1 MFRKTT
7 DIKSII
13 HATGLFPLP
22 LGERVRVR
30 GNLVKCNK
38 YSCFCAQ
45 WSTIWQ
51 SHRIHKTGFFKLTLV
66 ILAFLFLSCA
76 EKPVYREEVFYPKIK
91 RPAVIVKLLETENS
105 LTISSK
111 ESFSIRCF
119 PSEGEPSIY
128 YASGKIDV
136 KFFDEG
142 IVLNQNTQG
151 MLEGNLCKVSFLPKK
166 ENSCLYLNDK
176 PYRGILEI
184 TLGKNPES
192 LLALNIIHLED
203 YLQGVVP
210 AEMGKLSHPEL
221 EALKAQAIT
230 ARTYALF
237 RMGQKSKLE
246 SSGAE
251 REYDLE
257 ATVADQ
263 VYSGVSVEDPLVNR
277 AIQLTQGKVLT
288 YQGKLVCAYYH
299 ANCGGMTEYIEK
311 VWDKPPEPYLIPIDD
326 NEFCS
331 WAKNYRWEESW
342 TKDVLQ
348 KNIKEFLDSNQN
360 SYDEKLRDADASFD
374 LLDLKIKERALSGRV
389 ELLEVVTD
397 KGAYPLRSDK
407 IRWALKRANN
417 HNYILPS
424 TCFDLEIKRGDDNS
438 IQRVTARGRGNGHG
452 VGMCQTGA
460 IGMAKAGYS
469 YKNIL
474 MHYYPG
480 IKITKCY

>member
-1 MFRKTT
+1 MKRMFRKTP
-7 DIKSII
+7 DMNSINFEVD
-13 HATGLFPLP
+13 LFPLP
-22 LGERVRVR
+22 LGKIERSEIRRRVRVK
-30 GNLVKCNK
+30 GNQSEWDKFLCVCI
-38 YSCFCAQ
+38 SIVVL
-45 WSTIWQ
+45 TI
-51 SHRIHKTGFFKLTLV
+51 LL
-66 ILAFLFLSCA
+66 LSCA

-111 ESFSIRCF
+111 ESFSIRYF
-119 PSEGEPSIY
+119 LAGGEPSIY

-151 MLEGNLCKVSFLPKK
+151 VLESSLCQVSFLPKK

-176 PYRGILEI
+176 PYRGIVEI
-184 TLGKNPES
+184 TLGKNSKS

-210 AEMGKLSHPEL
+210 AEMGKLSHPGL
-221 EALKAQAIT
+221 EALKAQAIA

-237 RMGQKSKLE
+237 RIRQKSNLG

-251 REYDLE
+251 REYDME

-263 VYSGVSVEDPLVNR
+263 IYSGVSVEDPLVNQ
-277 AIQLTQGKVLT
+277 AIKLTQGKVLT

-326 NEFCS
+326 SDFCS

-348 KNIKEFLDSNQN
+348 KNIKAFLDSNKN
-360 SYDEKLRDADASFD
+360 SPDEKGGDAFASFN
-374 LLDLKIKERALSGRV
+374 LLDLKIKDKSPSGRV

-397 KGAYPLRSDK
+397 QGTIPLRADK

-417 HNYILPS
+417 HNSILPS
-424 TCFDLEIKRGDDNS
+424 TCFDLDIERGGDNS

-460 IGMAKAGYS
+460 IGMAKTGYS
-469 YKNIL
+469 YKDIL
-474 MHYYPG
+474 VHYYPG
-480 IKITKCY
+480 VKITKCY